1 MQSDTISWFD
11 YPFSSGDLILA
22 AAILLVLAALLLVFS
37 SRRKVALQH
46 SEVTEEL
53 VLYLARIADALE
65 IQAARTPERQ
75 LAELASA
82 IRQQNN
88 PVPPS
93 SALNN
98 ETASGPGPT
107 PSPIRFPRFN
117 VDLPPER

>member
-1 MQSDTISWFD
+1 MQSNTISWFD

-22 AAILLVLAALLLVFS
+22 AAILLALAALLLIF
-37 SRRKVALQH
+37 SRRRKIALQH

-82 IRQQNN
+82 IRQQSN
-88 PVPPS
+88 PAPPPPIH
-93 SALNN
+93 NTDPN
-98 ETASGPGPT
+98 PN
-107 PSPIRFPRFN
+107 PIRFSRFN